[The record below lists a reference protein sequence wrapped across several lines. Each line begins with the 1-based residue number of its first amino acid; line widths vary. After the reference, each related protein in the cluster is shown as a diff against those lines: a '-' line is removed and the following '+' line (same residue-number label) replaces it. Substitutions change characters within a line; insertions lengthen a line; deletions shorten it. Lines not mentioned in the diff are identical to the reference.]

1 MSKPSVKA
9 AHDEE
14 LEAARTDS
22 ALERFLPKA
31 EVLRI
36 TGLSDTT
43 LWRMSR
49 ARKFPAPIQI
59 STNRIAWL
67 SSEVAEWQRGLIDA
81 RQALAEKR
89 NRGAREAAA

>member
-1 MSKPSVKA
+1 MPKPIA
-9 AHDEE
+9 QAHDEE
-14 LEAARTDS
+14 LEAERADG

-43 LWRMSR
+43 LWRMCR

-67 SSEVAEWQRGLIDA
+67 SSEVAEWQRKLIA
-81 RQALAEKR
+81 
-89 NRGAREAAA
+89 AREVAA

>member
-1 MSKPSVKA
+1 MPKPILQA
-9 AHDEE
+9 DGDE
-14 LEAARTDS
+14 LEAERGDS

-67 SSEVAEWQRGLIDA
+67 SSEVAEWQRKMIA
-81 RQALAEKR
+81 
-89 NRGAREAAA
+89 AREAAA